1 MRLPPGRRA
10 FAVTTLSK
18 FHFSHSLPPNLRRSF
33 VVLFAFWQNV
43 IDPPRIVASRQS
55 LFQHKCSY
63 HRFHFHPLMRGI
75 CIIALFFFSLT
86 FLYQSPFFFL
96 FLLR

>member
-10 FAVTTLSK
+10 FAATALSK
-18 FHFSHSLPPNLRRSF
+18 FHFSNHPPPNLRRSF

-63 HRFHFHPLMRGI
+63 HRFHFTSHARNMYHSS
-75 CIIALFFFSLT
+75 FFSYFPIST
-86 FLYQSPFFFL
+86 VFFFL
-96 FLLR
+96 LR

>member
-18 FHFSHSLPPNLRRSF
+18 FHFSHSLAPNLRRSF

-55 LFQHKCSY
+55 LFPIQVQLPS
-63 HRFHFHPLMRGI
+63 FPLHLSCAEI
-75 CIIALFFFSLT
+75 CIIALFSLT
-86 FLYQSPFFFL
+86 FDLNRFFFL
-96 FLLR
+96 LR